1 MKNQQKSKAL
11 LNGTDVVNVKQWT
24 KMWSACVA
32 KKSKPWNTLNYQ
44 IRKANILQ
52 GVYVT
57 IGNPAFCLFLY
68 LTGVHFRGEL
78 QHDGDVSQQKIKCRP
93 IRAREIG
100 GVSLS
105 TYYMLK
111 QARIS

>member
-1 MKNQQKSKAL
+1 MFLKRYKKES
-11 LNGTDVVNVKQWT
+11 NVK
-24 KMWSACVA
+24 
-32 KKSKPWNTLNYQ
+32 
-44 IRKANILQ
+44 NILPDFFAFFFYYLMLE

-78 QHDGDVSQQKIKCRP
+78 QHGGDVSQQKIKCRP
-93 IRAREIG
+93 IRTREIG

-105 TYYMLK
+105 DVLYVSIFYETFLLK
-111 QARIS
+111 RKIKKR